1 MKTYLK
7 LAITA
12 GLALILAGSAQAQ
25 VSGKGGPVQVS
36 ADHTEMD
43 QNSRTQTFDGRVEV
57 IQDDARL
64 RADHVKILRLAGPNG
79 NGVGDIDTI
88 EATGNVYY
96 VTKTVDGQQN
106 TAKGDQAVYTKASDT
121 MVMTGDVI
129 LQQGQ
134 NVFTGNRLVSQVSEG
149 LTTFDA
155 SPTSANH
162 GRVKAVIY
170 PDKADSGATKPAAA
184 KPAAPKTAH

>member
-7 LAITA
+7 LAVTT
-12 GLALILAGSAQAQ
+12 GLALMLAGSASAQ
-25 VSGKGGPVQVS
+25 VSGKGGPVMVG
-36 ADHTEMD
+36 ADHTEID
-43 QNSRTQTFDGRVEV
+43 QNARTQVFEGRVEV

-64 RADHVKILRLAGPNG
+64 RADHVKITRLAGTNG
-79 NGVGDIDTI
+79 NGVGDVDTI

-96 VTKTVDGQQN
+96 VTTDTAGQQN
-106 TAKGDQAVYTKASDT
+106 IAKGDQAVYTKASDT

-134 NVFTGNRLVSQVSEG
+134 NVSTGNRLVSQVSKG

-162 GRVKAVIY
+162 GRVKMVIY
-170 PDKADSGATKPAAA
+170 PDKAQPTPPPAA
-184 KPAAPKTAH
+184 KPTH

>member
-7 LAITA
+7 LAVIT
-12 GLALILAGSAQAQ
+12 GLALLAGSASAQ
-25 VSGKGGPVQVS
+25 VSGKGGPVMVG
-36 ADHTEMD
+36 ADHTEID
-43 QNSRTQTFDGRVEV
+43 QNARTQTFDGRVEV

-64 RADHVKILRLAGPNG
+64 RADHVKITRLAGANG
-79 NGVGDIDTI
+79 NGVGDVDTI

-96 VTKTVDGQQN
+96 ITTDTAGQQN
-106 TAKGDQAVYTKASDT
+106 IAKGDQAVYTKASDT

-134 NVFTGNRLVSQVSEG
+134 NVSTGNRLVSQVSKG

-155 SPTSANH
+155 PTSANH
-162 GRVKAVIY
+162 GRVKMVIY
-170 PDKADSGATKPAAA
+170 PDKAQSAAPATNSPAA
-184 KPAAPKTAH
+184 KPTH